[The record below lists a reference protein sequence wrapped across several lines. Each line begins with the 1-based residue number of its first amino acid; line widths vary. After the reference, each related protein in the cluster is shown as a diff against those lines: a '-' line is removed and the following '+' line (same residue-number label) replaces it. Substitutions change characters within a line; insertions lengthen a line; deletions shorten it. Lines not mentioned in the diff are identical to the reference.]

1 MEAGWKGEAA
11 LWVRATVFGIDSW
24 ADRIYVY
31 ERDVPGSF
39 SVPAYYGRGYALSL
53 YAGWKELKLRLST
66 TRYPGSDK
74 SPSWEVKLMI
84 GMKSQNLRP
93 MLSPM
98 AGE

>member
-1 MEAGWKGEAA
+1 M
-11 LWVRATVFGIDSW
+11 RATVFGIDSW

-84 GMKSQNLRP
+84 GMKSQNLSP